1 MGGRGESRGRVLSL
15 VERESLSK
23 LMKCSWHFFLP
34 KEEVSFYKTNRMFAV
49 SKMMGAEISPSLRN
63 EFRDG
68 LLRDEPLETPA
79 WGPPPAGG
87 NIWVPRQYLMN

>member
-1 MGGRGESRGRVLSL
+1 MVGRGEGRGRVLFL
-15 VERESLSK
+15 VERESLHK
-23 LMKCSWHFFLP
+23 LMKCSWHFLP
-34 KEEVSFYKTNRMFAV
+34 KEEVSFCKTNRMFAV
-49 SKMMGAEISPSLRN
+49 SKMMGAEICPSLRN

-87 NIWVPRQYLMN
+87 NI